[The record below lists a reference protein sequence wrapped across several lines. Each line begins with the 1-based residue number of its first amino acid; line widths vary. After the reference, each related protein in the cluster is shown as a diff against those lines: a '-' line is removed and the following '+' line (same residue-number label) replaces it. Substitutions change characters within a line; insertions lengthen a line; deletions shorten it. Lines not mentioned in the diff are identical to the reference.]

1 MNPNFTQIQG
11 SCDSLKEWQYNDV
24 FQPILNEV
32 AIKLAIIELHA
43 QLFRQLLHLS
53 DPHCK
58 TLLIITLALTSMDII
73 RLGAKYL
80 VCS

>member
-11 SCDSLKEWQYNDV
+11 SCDSLKEWQYSDV

-32 AIKLAIIELHA
+32 VIKLRSNNRIT

-58 TLLIITLALTSMDII
+58 TLLTITLALTSMDII
-73 RLGAKYL
+73 RSGAKYV

>member
-32 AIKLAIIELHA
+32 AIKLRSNNRIT